1 VRELPR
7 LATHCPKSK
16 AFTETM
22 WIVRLALSRP
32 YTFIVMAMVIVLLAF
47 VVVPRTPTDIFPDI
61 NIPVIAQVW
70 TYTGL
75 APQEMERRITSNV
88 ERGIMVLV
96 NDIEHVE
103 SQSLNGIA
111 IVKIYFHPGAN
122 IETALAQVT
131 AISQTFLRTLPP
143 GTTPP
148 LVIIYSASTVPV
160 IQIGLT
166 SDSLSEQ
173 QLFDYGNNFIR
184 TQISTVP
191 GASMPFPYGGK
202 IRLVSVDIDP
212 NTLQAKGLSPIDIVN
227 AVNAQNLILPTGTA
241 KMGALEYNVE
251 MNASPTSVQQLN
263 NLPVKTVNGS
273 TIYLRDVAHVR
284 DGFSPQTN
292 VVVQNGRRGVL
303 MSVYKTGNNSTLA
316 IVDRVKQVLKDYAPS
331 LPESLKMTTF
341 FDQSIFVRAAIQG
354 VLREAL
360 IAACLTAIMILLFLG
375 NWKSTLIIAIS
386 IPLSI
391 LVSVLCLSALGETMN
406 IMTLGGLALAVGILV
421 DDATV
426 EIENINRNLA
436 MGKETV
442 QAILDGAQ
450 QIAVPA
456 FVSTLCICIV
466 FIPMFFLSGVAKY
479 LFVPLA
485 EAVIFAMLASYMWSR
500 TIVPTMAMYL
510 LSAEDEYNAAEHRG
524 EKIGFFRRYQQK
536 FEHNFERIREGY
548 RKTLM
553 TALQHAW
560 LFAACF
566 LTFCVLSV
574 GLVFVLGRDFF
585 PTVDAGQIRLHIRA
599 KTGLR
604 IEETARLAWEL
615 NQTIRET
622 IPEKDLVTVLDNMG
636 LPYSGINLTYSN
648 SGTIGT
654 ADGEILVQL
663 KPEHGKPTG
672 AYIDDLRKRLPK
684 EYPGVQFF
692 FQPADIVTQILN
704 FGTPAPIDVQFIGMN
719 QPGNYAV
726 AQKLANQIE
735 HIPGAVDV
743 HVQQQFDEPTLFL
756 DIDRTRA
763 QYVGLQARDVAQNL
777 LISLSSSFQTA
788 PNFWLDPK
796 NGVSYNIAVQTPQYR
811 LDTFQE
817 LQNTPIAT
825 STGSAAGRSTVTPQI
840 LGNLVTTTTVARPAS
855 IAHYNVQPMINVY
868 ASVSGRDLGGVA
880 DEVNTLVNGIQ
891 KDLPRGSHTLLSG
904 QVLTMR
910 TSFYGLGIGLI
921 GAIVLAYLLIVVNFQ
936 SWLDP
941 FIIITALPGA
951 LAGICWMLLFTHTT
965 LSVPSLTGAIMCMG
979 VATANSILM
988 VSFAREQLNEGKS
1001 AFDAALEAG
1010 FVRIRP
1016 VIMTALAMMIGM
1028 LPMATGLGEGG
1039 EQNAPLGRAV
1049 IGGLFFATVATL
1061 FFVPCVFSI
1070 IHGWLARRRHHP
1082 VAA

>member
-1 VRELPR
+1 
-7 LATHCPKSK
+7 
-16 AFTETM
+16 M

-32 YTFIVMAMVIVLLAF
+32 YTFIVMALVIVLLTC
-47 VVVPRTPTDIFPDI
+47 VVVPRTPTDIFPII
-61 NIPVIAQVW
+61 NIPVIALDW

-75 APQEMERRITSNV
+75 QPQEMEQRITSNV
-88 ERGIMVLV
+88 ERGITTLV
-96 NDIEHVE
+96 NDVEHIE

-111 IVKIYFHPGAN
+111 IIKIYFHPNAN
-122 IETALAQVT
+122 IPAALAQVT
-131 AISQTFLRTLPP
+131 AISQTFLRQLPP

-160 IQIGLT
+160 LQIGLT
-166 SDSLSEQ
+166 SDRLSEQ
-173 QLFDYGNNFIR
+173 ALFDYGNNFIR
-184 TQISTVP
+184 TQLATVQ
-191 GASMPFPYGGK
+191 GAAMPFPYGGK
-202 IRLVSVDIDP
+202 QRLISVDLDP
-212 NTLQAKGLSPIDIVN
+212 AALQAKGLSPVDIVN

-241 KMGALEYNVE
+241 KMGSLEYNVE
-251 MNASPTSVQQLN
+251 MNASPKTVAELN

-273 TIYLRDVAHVR
+273 TIYLREVAHVR

-292 VVVQNGRRGVL
+292 AVLMNGQRGTL
-303 MSVYKTGNNSTLA
+303 MSVYKTGSASTLD
-316 IVDRVKQVLKDYAPS
+316 IVDRVKQTLKDYEPTR
-331 LPESLKMTTF
+331 PEGLKVTTF
-341 FDQSIFVRAAIQG
+341 FDQSVFVRAAIQG

-391 LVSVLCLSALGETMN
+391 LVSLLCLSALGETIN

-466 FIPMFFLSGVAKY
+466 FIPMFFLSGVARY

-510 LSAEDEYNAAEHRG
+510 LSSADEYHSDEHAG
-524 EKIGFFRRYQQK
+524 EKVGFFRRYQQK
-536 FEHNFERIREGY
+536 FEHRFERFREAY
-548 RKTLM
+548 RKALT
-553 TALQHAW
+553 TALQNARQ
-560 LFAACF
+560 FSACF
-566 LTFCVLSV
+566 LIFCVFSSGIAFL
-574 GLVFVLGRDFF
+574 LGRDFF
-585 PTVDAGQIRLHIRA
+585 PSVDAGQIRLHMRA
-599 KTGLR
+599 RTGLR
-604 IEETARLAWEL
+604 IEESAKLADQI
-615 NQTIRET
+615 NQVIRRT
-622 IPEKDLVTVLDNMG
+622 IPEKDLVTVLDNIG
-636 LPYSGINLTYSN
+636 LPYSSINLTYSN

-663 KPEHGKPTG
+663 KQERGKPTSM
-672 AYIDDLRKRLPK
+672 YVDDLRRVLPS
-684 EYPGVQFF
+684 EFPGVQFF

-704 FGTPAPIDVQFIGMN
+704 FGTPAPIDVQIVGTD
-719 QPGNYAV
+719 QSGNYEAGL
-726 AQKLANQIE
+726 KLANEIR

-743 HVQQQFDEPTLFL
+743 HVQQAFDGPTLYL
-756 DIDRTRA
+756 DINRTRA
-763 QYVGLQARDVAQNL
+763 QYVGMQAVDVAQNV

-796 NGVSYNIAVQTPQYR
+796 NGVSYSVAVQTPQYR
-811 LDTFQE
+811 IDNYQA
-817 LQNTPIAT
+817 LQNTPVTARGT
-825 STGSAAGRSTVTPQI
+825 TAAPQI
-840 LGNLVTTTTVARPAS
+840 LGNLVTTSTVARPAS
-855 IAHYNVQPMINVY
+855 ISHYNVQPMINVY
-868 ASVSGRDLGGVA
+868 ASVSGRDLGSVA
-880 DEVNTLVNGIQ
+880 NEVTKRVAAIE
-891 KDLPRGSHTLLSG
+891 KELPHGSRIVIRG
-904 QVLTMR
+904 QVQTME
-910 TSFYGLGIGLI
+910 TSFIGLGVGLI

-965 LSVPSLTGAIMCMG
+965 LNVPSLTGAIMCMG

-1001 AFDAALEAG
+1001 AIDAALEAG
-1010 FVRIRP
+1010 FVRMRP

-1028 LPMATGLGEGG
+1028 VPMAIGLGEGG

-1049 IGGLFFATVATL
+1049 IGGLLFATVATL

-1070 IHGWLARRRHHP
+1070 IHGRLERKRQMAT
-1082 VAA
+1082 A

>member
-1 VRELPR
+1 LRAERPALSEIG
-7 LATHCPKSK
+7 LHSL
-16 AFTETM
+16 TM

-32 YTFIVMAMVIVLLAF
+32 YTFIVMALVIMLLAPVVLL
-47 VVVPRTPTDIFPDI
+47 RTPTDIFPEI
-61 NIPVIAQVW
+61 NIPVIALIW

-75 APQEMERRITSNV
+75 QPQEMEQRITSNV
-88 ERGIMVLV
+88 ERGVTTLV
-96 NDIEHVE
+96 NDVEHIE

-111 IVKIYFHPGAN
+111 IIKVYFQPRAN
-122 IETALAQVT
+122 VQIALAQT
-131 AISQTFLRTLPP
+131 AAIAQTFLRTLPP

-148 LVIIYSASTVPV
+148 LVMIYSASTVPV
-160 IQIGLT
+160 LQIGLT
-166 SDSLSEQ
+166 SDRLSEQ

-184 TQISTVP
+184 TQLATVQ
-191 GASMPFPYGGK
+191 GAALPYPYGGK
-202 IRLVSVDIDP
+202 IRLISVDVDSAA
-212 NTLQAKGLSPIDIVN
+212 LQSKGLSAVDIVN

-241 KMGALEYNVE
+241 KMGSLEYNVE
-251 MNASPTSVQQLN
+251 MNGSPRSIDELN
-263 NLPVKTVNGS
+263 DLPVKTANGS
-273 TIYLRDVAHVR
+273 TIYMREVAHIR

-292 VVVQNGRRGVL
+292 VVLANGQRGVL
-303 MSVYKTGNNSTLA
+303 MSVYKTGNASTLA
-316 IVDRVKQVLKDYAPS
+316 IVDRVKQVLKDYRPS
-331 LPESLKMTTF
+331 LPDGLNLTTF
-341 FDQSIFVRAAIQG
+341 FDQSLFVRAAIQG

-391 LVSVLCLSALGETMN
+391 LVSLLCLSALGETIN

-466 FIPMFFLSGVAKY
+466 FIPMFFLSGVAKF

-500 TIVPTMAMYL
+500 TIVPTLAMYL
-510 LSAEDEYNAAEHRG
+510 LSAEDEYRADEHVG
-524 EKIGFFRRYQQK
+524 EKMGFLRRFQQS
-536 FEHNFERIREGY
+536 FERAFERFREGY
-548 RKTLM
+548 RR
-553 TALQHAW
+553 ALTSALERSQ
-560 LFAACF
+560 LFAFCF
-566 LTFCVLSV
+566 LGFCVLSA
-574 GLVFVLGRDFF
+574 GITFILGRDFF
-585 PTVDAGQIRLHIRA
+585 PSVDAGQIRLHMRA
-599 KTGLR
+599 RTGLR
-604 IEETARLAWEL
+604 IEETARLADLVNAE
-615 NQTIRET
+615 IRRT
-622 IPEKDLVTVLDNMG
+622 IPERDLITVLDNVG

-654 ADGEILVQL
+654 SDAEILVQL
-663 KPEHGKPTG
+663 QPERGRSTRD
-672 AYIDDLRKRLPK
+672 YVDELRRSLSREFPS
-684 EYPGVQFF
+684 VQFF

-704 FGTPAPIDVQFIGMN
+704 FGTPAPIDVQIVGLN
-719 QPGNYAV
+719 QPANYAIGLR
-726 AQKLANQIE
+726 LANQMQ

-743 HVQQQFDEPTLFL
+743 HVQQAFNAPTLFM
-756 DIDRTRA
+756 DINRTRA
-763 QYVGLQARDVAQNL
+763 QYVGLQTRDVAQNVL
-777 LISLSSSFQTA
+777 VSLSSSFQTS

-796 NGVSYNIAVQTPQYR
+796 NGVSYSVAVQTPQYR
-811 LDTFQE
+811 VDNFQA
-817 LQNTPIAT
+817 LQNTPVT
-825 STGSAAGRSTVTPQI
+825 SSLAGAPPQI
-840 LGNLVTTTTVARPAS
+840 LGNLVNTSTVARPAS
-855 IAHYNVQPMINVY
+855 ISHFNVQPMINVY
-868 ASVSGRDLGGVA
+868 ASVNGRDLGSVSGEVA
-880 DEVNTLVNGIQ
+880 KLVKNIE
-891 KDLPRGSHTLLSG
+891 KELPRGSHIVIRG
-904 QVLTMR
+904 QVQTMSS
-910 TSFYGLGIGLI
+910 SFLGLGIGLI

-965 LSVPSLTGAIMCMG
+965 LNVPSLTGAIMCMG

-1001 AFDAALEAG
+1001 AIDAALEAG

-1028 LPMATGLGEGG
+1028 VPMATGLGEGG

-1049 IGGLFFATVATL
+1049 IGGLLFATFATL
-1061 FFVPCVFSI
+1061 FFVPCVFCI
-1070 IHGWLARRRHHP
+1070 IHGWLERKRSR
-1082 VAA
+1082 AASSMPAMP

>member
-1 VRELPR
+1 
-7 LATHCPKSK
+7 
-16 AFTETM
+16 M
-22 WIVRLALSRP
+22 AL
-32 YTFIVMAMVIVLLAF
+32 VVILLTPVVLM
-47 VVVPRTPTDIFPDI
+47 RTPTDIFPDI

-75 APQEMERRITSNV
+75 QPQEMEQRITTNV
-88 ERGIMVLV
+88 ERGITVLV
-96 NDIEHVE
+96 NDIEHIE

-111 IVKIYFHPGAN
+111 IVKIFFHPGVN
-122 IETALAQVT
+122 IQTAMAQVT
-131 AISQTFLRTLPP
+131 AISQTFLRSLPQ

-160 IQIGLT
+160 LQIGLT
-166 SDSLSEQ
+166 SDRLSEQ

-184 TQISTVP
+184 TQLATVQ
-191 GASMPFPYGGK
+191 GAAMPFPYGGK
-202 IRLVSVDIDP
+202 QRLVSVDIDSRA
-212 NTLQAKGLSPIDIVN
+212 LQARGLSPVDIVS

-241 KMGALEYNVE
+241 KMGALEYQVE
-251 MNASPTSVQQLN
+251 LNGSPRVIAELN
-263 NLPVKTVNGS
+263 DLPVKTVNGS
-273 TIYLRDVAHVR
+273 TVYMRDVAHVR

-292 VVVQNGRRGVL
+292 IVLANGQRGVL
-303 MSVYKTGNNSTLA
+303 MSVYKTGSASTLS
-316 IVDRVKQVLKDYAPS
+316 IVDRVKQTLKEYQPS
-331 LPESLKMTTF
+331 LPEGLNLTTF
-341 FDQSIFVRAAIQG
+341 FDQSLFVRAAIQG

-391 LVSVLCLSALGETMN
+391 LVSIISLSALGETIN

-436 MGKETV
+436 LGKETV

-500 TIVPTMAMYL
+500 TIVPTLAMYL
-510 LSAEDEYNAAEHRG
+510 LSSEDEYRADEHVG
-524 EKIGFFRRYQQK
+524 ERMGFLRRYQQG
-536 FEHNFERIREGY
+536 FEHAFERFRAGY
-548 RKTLM
+548 RSAL
-553 TALQHAW
+553 TAALARPR

-566 LTFCVLSV
+566 LTFCVLSA
-574 GLVFVLGRDFF
+574 GLYFFLGRDFF
-585 PTVDAGQIRLHIRA
+585 PSVDAGQIRLHMRA
-599 KTGLR
+599 RTGLR
-604 IEETARLAWEL
+604 IEESARLADQI
-615 NQTIRET
+615 NGVIRRT
-622 IPEKDLVTVLDNMG
+622 IPERDLLTVLDNIG
-636 LPYSGINLTYSN
+636 VPYSGINLTYSN

-663 KPEHGKPTG
+663 KPERERSTYS
-672 AYIDDLRKRLPK
+672 YISELRKRLPS
-684 EYPGVQFF
+684 EFPGVQFF

-704 FGTPAPIDVQFIGMN
+704 FGTPAPIDIQIRGAN
-719 QPGNYAV
+719 QPANYAV
-726 AQKLANQIE
+726 GLKLANE
-735 HIPGAVDV
+735 VRHIPGAVDV
-743 HVQQQFDEPTLFL
+743 HVQQAFDAPTLFMN
-756 DIDRTRA
+756 IDRTRA
-763 QYVGLQARDVAQNL
+763 QFVGMEARDVAQNVL
-777 LISLSSSFQTA
+777 VSLSSSFQTA
-788 PNFWLDPK
+788 PNFWLDPR
-796 NGVSYNIAVQTPQYR
+796 NGVSYQVAVQTPQYR
-811 LDTFQE
+811 VDNYQA
-817 LQNTPIAT
+817 LQNTPVTA
-825 STGSAAGRSTVTPQI
+825 SAPGAQPQI
-840 LGNLVTTTTVARPAS
+840 LGNLVSSSTVARPAS
-855 IAHYNVQPMINVY
+855 ISHYDVQPMINVY
-868 ASVSGRDLGGVA
+868 ASVSGRDLGSVSTRVA
-880 DEVNTLVNGIQ
+880 QLVHDVE
-891 KDLPRGSHTLLSG
+891 KELPRGSRIFIRG
-904 QVLTMR
+904 QVQTMS
-910 TSFYGLGIGLI
+910 TSFVGLGIGLL

-988 VSFAREQLNEGKS
+988 VSFAREQMNEGKS
-1001 AFDAALEAG
+1001 ALDAALEAG

-1016 VIMTALAMMIGM
+1016 VIMTALAMIIGM
-1028 LPMATGLGEGG
+1028 VPMAIGLGEGG

-1049 IGGLFFATVATL
+1049 IGGLLFATVATL

-1070 IHGWLARRRHHP
+1070 IHGRLERKRYQATHQGAP
-1082 VAA
+1082 AQ